1 MRGELVALGMLVAL
15 IAGVVGG
22 MAFLDRVY
30 EQSDNA
36 ITVTAQVPTE
46 GGFEPDVVRV
56 KAGEVVRLRLTSRD
70 VTHGFYLPD
79 FNVNAGPISPGKYKT
94 VEFVADK
101 VGAFTF
107 YCNVLC
113 SKRHGAMNG
122 TLIVEP

>member
-1 MRGELVALGMLVAL
+1 MRGELVALVLLVAL
-15 IAGVVGG
+15 IAAIVGG
-22 MAFLDRVY
+22 IAYLDHAY
-30 EQSDNA
+30 GQSGGDIA
-36 ITVTAQVPTE
+36 VIAQVPTK

-56 KAGEVVRLRLTSRD
+56 KLGETVRLRLTSRD

-79 FNVNAGPISPGKYKT
+79 FGVNAGPISPGKYKT

-101 VGAFTF
+101 VGTFTF

-122 TLIVEP
+122 TLIVEQ